1 MKIAEINKKLL
12 KQIFN
17 GNIQAVIDNDYF
29 ILYDDEQIKNAFNSG
44 KGTKQDL
51 TRYINDNRCFCV
63 YYDLEAEVCI

>member
-29 ILYDDEQIKNAFNSG
+29 ILYDDEQIKKAFNSG
-44 KGTKQDL
+44 NGTRKDL
-51 TRYINDNRCFCV
+51 TRYINNNRCFCV
-63 YYDLEAEVCI
+63 YYDLEAETCI

>member
-29 ILYDDEQIKNAFNSG
+29 ILYDDEQIKKAFNSG
-44 KGTKQDL
+44 NGTKKDL
-51 TRYINDNRCFCV
+51 TRYINNNRCFSV
-63 YYDLEAEVCI
+63 YYDLEAEACI

>member
-29 ILYDDEQIKNAFNSG
+29 ILYDDEQIKKAFN
-44 KGTKQDL
+44 
-51 TRYINDNRCFCV
+51 F
-63 YYDLEAEVCI
+63 